1 MAANSRRHQRRRA
14 RFAAALEHPDA
25 ATLRAVAAE
34 ASHTESAACDLGLEV
49 DRAWEGL
56 ALPDADLLR
65 YHARAAGVSTTL
77 LRATHSW
84 IAARRM
90 RAARAL
96 GDLRLAEG
104 VRELDRLLHDR
115 DPRVRLAAA
124 RALGR
129 IATPDAARILI
140 AALEDGLLPEQRLVE
155 VLGAPWAAGALLLAF
170 RAPRTVAMRVPLA
183 DALGRAA
190 GSPGGGGVRGRDARG
205 GDRAADP
212 DRARPGPDRLARCGR
227 GGAGGDGGLQLAR
240 ARPGGLVAGANG
252 RPRGHVAS
260 RAWAR
265 GRLALGARQL
275 HRRAAPAGPGAGARY
290 SKRSASSV
298 IAMSRMWK
306 PRMSA
311 VPPASDTIT

>member
-1 MAANSRRHQRRRA
+1 MAAISRRHQRRRA

-49 DRAWEGL
+49 DRAWERL
-56 ALPDADLLR
+56 APADADMLR

-84 IAARRM
+84 IAGRRM
-90 RAARAL
+90 RAVRAL
-96 GDLRLAEG
+96 GDLRLEEG

-183 DALGRAA
+183 DALGRARA
-190 GSPGGGGVRGRDARG
+190 PQAVEVFAAAMPAAATELRIRIVRALARIGSPGAVAEV
-205 GDRAADP
+205 RAAMADP
-212 DRARPGPDRLARCGR
+212 NWRVRAQAAWSLARMGDPAATSLLERGLVDASPWVRANCTAALRRLAQ
-227 GGAGGDGGLQLAR
+227 APAR
-240 ARPGGLVAGANG
+240 ATR
-252 RPRGHVAS
+252 
-260 RAWAR
+260 
-265 GRLALGARQL
+265 
-275 HRRAAPAGPGAGARY
+275 
-290 SKRSASSV
+290 
-298 IAMSRMWK
+298 
-306 PRMSA
+306 SA
-311 VPPASDTIT
+311 VPLR